1 MSLIPHTDLNVY
13 PLCLG
18 GNVFGW
24 TADEEQS
31 FAVLDAYWEAGGNFI
46 DTADSYS
53 AFVPGHTG
61 GESERVLGSWLSRR
75 GARSSIVLATKVGR
89 GPNRKGLA
97 AENIRAALED
107 SLARL
112 QTDYLDLYYAHAD
125 DPETPI
131 EETMEAFDQLVE
143 EGKVRYVAASN
154 YTAPRLAEAI
164 AVSEREALVRY
175 VALQPHYNLV
185 VRDEYEGELAELC
198 DHEELAC
205 VPYWGLAMGF
215 LTGKYRRGGADVQSA
230 RAARA
235 GRFLD
240 ERGQAVLTAL
250 DRVSAAHE
258 VPVASV
264 ALAWLLAQPTVAAPI
279 ASARTVEQL
288 SELLPAVDLRLGEDE
303 LASLSAASQPAVA

>member
-1 MSLIPHTDLNVY
+1 MSLIPRTDLDVY

-24 TADEEQS
+24 TADEGQS

-61 GESERVLGSWLSRR
+61 GESERVLGRWLARR

-97 AENIRAALED
+97 AQNIRAALED

-112 QTDYLDLYYAHAD
+112 QTDYIDLYYAHAD

-131 EETMEAFDQLVE
+131 EETMAAFDRLVE

-164 AVSEREALVRY
+164 AVSEREDLVRY

-198 DHEELAC
+198 AREQLAC

-215 LTGKYRRGGADVQSA
+215 LTGKYRPGGPDVDSA
-230 RAARA
+230 RAPRA
-235 GRFLD
+235 SRFLD
-240 ERGQAVLTAL
+240 ERGQAVLAAL

-258 VPVASV
+258 VPVASA
-264 ALAWLLAQPTVAAPI
+264 ALAWLLAQPTVVAPI
-279 ASARTVEQL
+279 ASARTPQQL
-288 SELLPAVDLRLGEDE
+288 AELLPAVDLNLGEEE
-303 LASLSAASQPAVA
+303 LTSLSAASQPAVA